1 MDYSIQTISL
11 FFISIEFNRLSMS
24 LELLVARNERS
35 NLKARITLKKK
46 KTKVQILDLMTLT
59 IETWPTMTDGSRR
72 C

>member
-24 LELLVARNERS
+24 FELLASRNESS

-46 KTKVQILDLMTLT
+46 KIRVQILDLMTLM